1 MKLYYVYMGGAKHSS
16 VQQKVVNQ
24 IHAMQHNGLDAHGLF
39 FTTEVKEETQYDQ
52 YITLIP
58 LNSYEGNPRLFKKF
72 FESNFYTR
80 QVFEVLQKKQ
90 FDRLFIRHTTP
101 TPALFK
107 LLNHFAN
114 HTYLYIP
121 SQVIAENYQ
130 ERKHNKSHSVTSY
143 ILGWI
148 DYFIFIF
155 VAHYLLF
162 WFVLPKLKGVVA
174 FTPEFATMLKRKSFG
189 RAKTIYNRD
198 GADCVNVKP
207 RKFIAQEGPIKMIFL
222 KGSSM
227 QQPWAGLER
236 LVASIKA
243 RPDIPCELYITGK
256 IYNPGNFTEPFIRLT
271 GRLSEEE
278 LTELINRVD
287 IGVSN
292 LANYMIGFNETTNLK
307 SRDYY
312 ARGLPFIQANTMPDI
327 EGTEGVNYYLNLP
340 NSSDLIDMDLVK
352 DFVDRLRENLPHPEK
367 MHVFANQHLIWDKT
381 VGELVMII
389 EKDA

>member
-1 MKLYYVYMGGAKHSS
+1 MKLYYVFMGGAKHSS

-24 IHAMQHNGLDAHGLF
+24 IHSMQHNGLNAHGLF
-39 FTTEVKEETQYDQ
+39 FTTEVKEETQYDPF
-52 YITLIP
+52 ITLVP
-58 LNSYEGNPRLFKKF
+58 LKAYEGTPRLFKNF
-72 FESNFYTR
+72 FESNFYSH

-90 FDRLFIRHTTP
+90 FDRFFIRQTSP

-107 LLNHFAN
+107 LLKYFATQ
-114 HTYLYIP
+114 TYLYIP

-130 ERKHNKSHSVTSY
+130 ERKHSKSHSVTSY

-148 DYFIFIF
+148 EYFLFTYL
-155 VAHYLLF
+155 AYYLLF

-174 FTPEFATMLKRKSFG
+174 FTPEFANMLKKKSLG

-198 GADCVNVKP
+198 GADCNYVKP
-207 RKFIAQEGPIKMIFL
+207 RKYIAQDGPIRMIFL

-256 IYNPGNFTEPFIRLT
+256 IYNPESFTEPFIRLT

-278 LTELINRVD
+278 LTELINKVD

-327 EGTEGVNYYLNLP
+327 ERTEGANYYLNLP
-340 NSSDLIDMDLVK
+340 NTTELIDMDLVRG
-352 DFVDRLRENLPHPEK
+352 FVNKIRNNLQHPEE
-367 MHVFANQHLIWDKT
+367 MHEFAKEHLIWDKT
-381 VGELVMII
+381 VVELINEI
-389 EKDA
+389 NN

>member
-1 MKLYYVYMGGAKHSS
+1 MGGAKHSS

-24 IHAMQHNGLDAHGLF
+24 IHSMQHNGLDAYGMF
-39 FTTEVKEETQYDQ
+39 FTLEVKEETVYDPF
-52 YITLIP
+52 ITLVP
-58 LNSYEGNPRLFKKF
+58 LKAYEGTPRLFKNF
-72 FESNFYTR
+72 FESNFYTK
-80 QVFEVLQKKQ
+80 QVIEILKKKEFE
-90 FDRLFIRHTTP
+90 RLFIRHTTP

-107 LLNHFAN
+107 LLKCFARQ
-114 HTYLYIP
+114 TYLYIP
-121 SQVIAENYQ
+121 SQVIAEEYQ
-130 ERKHNKSHSVTSY
+130 ERKHNQSHSVISY
-143 ILGWI
+143 ILGWLE
-148 DYFIFIF
+148 YFIFIYLG
-155 VAHYLLF
+155 HYFLF

-174 FTPEFATMLKRKSFG
+174 FTPEFANMLKRKSLG

-198 GADCVNVKP
+198 GADCNYVKP
-207 RKFIAQEGPIKMIFL
+207 RKYIAQVGPIKMIFL

-256 IYNPGNFTEPFIRLT
+256 IYNPESFTEPFIRLT

-278 LTELINRVD
+278 LKELINKVD

-327 EGTEGVNYYLNLP
+327 EGTVGANYYLNLP
-340 NSSDLIDMDLVK
+340 NNSELIDIDLVNE
-352 DFVDRLRENLPHPEK
+352 FVNKLRKNSQHPKE
-367 MHVFANQHLIWDKT
+367 MHEFAKEFLEWDKT
-381 VGELVMII
+381 LSELVNVII
-389 EKDA
+389 NYKTSSKK

>member
-1 MKLYYVYMGGAKHSS
+1 MKLYYVFMGGAKHSS

-24 IHAMQHNGLDAHGLF
+24 IHSMQHNGLDAHGLF
-39 FTTEVKEETQYDQ
+39 FTTEVKEETQYDPF
-52 YITLIP
+52 ITLVP
-58 LNSYEGNPRLFKKF
+58 LKAYEGKPRLFNKF
-72 FESNFYTR
+72 FESNFNTK
-80 QVFEVLQKKQ
+80 QVIEVLKKKE
-90 FDRLFIRHTTP
+90 FERLFIRHTTP

-107 LLNHFAN
+107 LLKCFARQ
-114 HTYLYIP
+114 TYLYIP

-130 ERKHNKSHSVTSY
+130 ERKHNKSHSITSY

-148 DYFIFIF
+148 EYFIFTY
-155 VAHYLLF
+155 VPHYLLF
-162 WFVLPKLKGVVA
+162 WFLLPKLKAVVA
-174 FTPEFATMLKRKSFG
+174 FTPEFANMLKRKSFG

-198 GADCVNVKP
+198 GADCNYVKP
-207 RKFIAQEGPIKMIFL
+207 RKYYPQDGPIRMVFL

-256 IYNPGNFTEPFIRLT
+256 IYNPESFTEPFIRLT

-278 LTELINRVD
+278 LTELINKVD

-292 LANYMIGFNETTNLK
+292 LANYMLGFNETTNLK

-327 EGTEGVNYYLNLP
+327 EGTEGAKYYLNLVNTP
-340 NSSDLIDMDLVK
+340 ELIDMDLIK
-352 DFVDRLRENLPHPEK
+352 EFVNKLRKNSQHPEQ
-367 MHVFANQHLIWDKT
+367 MHKYAKEYLVWDKT
-381 VGELVMII
+381 VGELVCVLSN
-389 EKDA
+389 